1 MRKFATDR
9 AGGMSCQRSEKYSSV
24 HYQIGWPFSRAKQ
37 GKLTAKDAKRMRGGV
52 AARRRKRREKE
63 NMKKRGRVLTADFAD
78 GADGRGEMAGD
89 G

>member
-1 MRKFATDR
+1 
-9 AGGMSCQRSEKYSSV
+9 
-24 HYQIGWPFSRAKQ
+24 
-37 GKLTAKDAKRMRGGV
+37 MRGGV